1 MDMSTEQQR
10 LTFGEIT
17 TPKGR
22 LTRHKKSNTPNE
34 RKTPTIGE
42 NINGLLKLKILRQ
55 KNELFN
61 QMKKQGLISMGSGL
75 TKIMDDCYLKT
86 WNTFVEEGIEG
97 LQVQYKSRCNDDDL
111 TKAFMVA
118 LLRDFFLDL
127 DVEKVELLC

>member
-1 MDMSTEQQR
+1 
-10 LTFGEIT
+10 
-17 TPKGR
+17 
-22 LTRHKKSNTPNE
+22 
-34 RKTPTIGE
+34 
-42 NINGLLKLKILRQ
+42 
-55 KNELFN
+55 
-61 QMKKQGLISMGSGL
+61 MGSGL

>member
-22 LTRHKKSNTPNE
+22 LTRQKKSNTPNE

>member
-1 MDMSTEQQR
+1 MDMSTEHQR